1 METFTDLNL
10 NQSLMQSI
18 TRMQFKIPTPIQA
31 EAIPP
36 ALLGKDILGTAQ
48 TGTGKT
54 LCYGIACLNKLLT
67 DKSSGALIVCPTRE
81 LAVQVGEVLTGLI
94 EPKMNIKSATLIG
107 GESMQK
113 QLRQLRRRPRLIIGT
128 PGRLNDHLQ
137 RKSLKLNETYFLVLD
152 ETDRMLDMGFTPQ
165 IEQILR
171 YVPKRHQTLLFSATL
186 PQNITRIAERYL
198 NEPIRIR
205 VGSTTTP
212 ITKIKQEVIQ
222 VSEGDKY
229 NVLLNQLH
237 SRKGSILLFV
247 KTKRN
252 ADKMVEKLRKDD
264 HSCDCMHGNLRQS
277 KRQRT
282 LIAFRSEKIRILVS
296 TELAARGLDVP
307 SIQHVI
313 NYHLPQ
319 VPEDFIHRIG
329 RTARAGAE
337 GCALTFITP
346 NDRQMW
352 NEIQRLI
359 NPNAKQEF
367 NTFKKS
373 NHRDKKRFSRFK
385 QRGKNKNKSFK
396 ENYFNKYSN
405 EQPREKNE
413 SRFKSRGFN
422 ENKKRSKHSFKE
434 NRYKQ
439 VNNDQPREKNESR
452 FKSRGF
458 NENKK
463 RSKHS
468 FKENRYKQVNND
480 QPREKNESRFKSRGF
495 NENKKRYKHS
505 FKENRYK
512 QVNNDQPREKNESR
526 GFNKNKKISKNSFSF
541 KKHRRRGKNRSF

>member
-1 METFTDLNL
+1 METFTELNL
-10 NQSLMQSI
+10 NHSLMQSI

-31 EAIPP
+31 QAIPP
-36 ALLGKDILGTAQ
+36 ALLGKDVLGTAQ

-54 LCYGIACLNKLLT
+54 LCYGIACLNKLLI
-67 DKSSGALIVCPTRE
+67 DKGSGALVVCPTRE

-113 QLRQLRRRPRLIIGT
+113 QLRQLRKRPRLIIGT

-137 RKSLKLNETYFLVLD
+137 RKSLRLNETYFLVLD

-186 PQNITRIAERYL
+186 PQNIIRIAERYL
-198 NEPIRIR
+198 NDPIRIR

-212 ITKIKQEVIQ
+212 ITKIKQEIIQ

-252 ADKMVEKLRKDD
+252 ADKMVDRLRDD
-264 HSCDCMHGNLRQS
+264 GHSCDCMHGNLRQS

-282 LIAFRSEKIRILVS
+282 LIAFRAEKIRILVS

-367 NTFKKS
+367 NTSKEF
-373 NHRDKKRFSRFK
+373 NHRRKKRFSRFR
-385 QRGKNKNKSFK
+385 QRGSSNNKSFK
-396 ENYFNKYSN
+396 ENYFDRS
-405 EQPREKNE
+405 KNYDQKGKK
-413 SRFKSRGFN
+413 RFGFKSGD
-422 ENKKRSKHSFKE
+422 S
-434 NRYKQ
+434 
-439 VNNDQPREKNESR
+439 NNDQSR
-452 FKSRGF
+452 GKKRFGFKSGD
-458 NENKK
+458 
-463 RSKHS
+463 S
-468 FKENRYKQVNND
+468 NND
-480 QPREKNESRFKSRGF
+480 QSREKKRFGF
-495 NENKKRYKHS
+495 KNSS
-505 FKENRYK
+505 FKNR
-512 QVNNDQPREKNESR
+512 
-526 GFNKNKKISKNSFSF
+526 KKSKNSFKF
-541 KKHRRRGKNRSF
+541 KKQRHNRRGKNRAF

>member
-18 TRMQFKIPTPIQA
+18 TRMQFKVPTPIQA
-31 EAIPP
+31 QAIPP

-81 LAVQVGEVLTGLI
+81 LAVQVGEVLQGLI
-94 EPKMNIKSATLIG
+94 EPRMYIKSATLIG

-113 QLRQLRRRPRLIIGT
+113 QLRQLRKRPRLIIGT

-137 RKSLKLNETYFLVLD
+137 RKSLRLNETYFLVLD

-165 IEQILR
+165 IEQILKF
-171 YVPKRHQTLLFSATL
+171 VPKRHQTLLFSATL
-186 PQNITRIAERYL
+186 PQNIVRIAERYL

-212 ITKIKQEVIQ
+212 ITKIKQETMQ

-229 NVLLNQLH
+229 NLLLDQLH

-252 ADKMVEKLRKDD
+252 ADKMVDRLRNDG

-282 LIAFRSEKIRILVS
+282 LIAFRAEKIRILVS

-373 NHRDKKRFSRFK
+373 NHRRKRRFSRFR
-385 QRGKNKNKSFK
+385 QRGNNESKPSN
-396 ENYFNKYSN
+396 ENYFDRSKKFNKKRKKNFGFKSDGFN
-405 EQPREKNE
+405 NDKPREKK
-413 SRFKSRGFN
+413 RFGFQ
-422 ENKKRSKHSFKE
+422 
-434 NRYKQ
+434 NRRK
-439 VNNDQPREKNESR
+439 
-452 FKSRGF
+452 
-458 NENKK
+458 
-463 RSKHS
+463 
-468 FKENRYKQVNND
+468 
-480 QPREKNESRFKSRGF
+480 
-495 NENKKRYKHS
+495 
-505 FKENRYK
+505 
-512 QVNNDQPREKNESR
+512 
-526 GFNKNKKISKNSFSF
+526 SKNSFKF
-541 KKHRRRGKNRSF
+541 KKQRHNRRGKNRAF